1 MDLKKTLIDECKR
14 LVNVRLQNIQDTIL
28 SNQKALQSETK
39 SSAGDKHETGR
50 AMLQLEIEKAGKQLL
65 DVEQMLIVLQK
76 INPKLSSKRI
86 GLGSVVETDE
96 MNFFI
101 SVSVGKLIISNTTY
115 FAISPVS
122 PIGKIMLGKRV
133 NQQIIFNGKTLNI
146 RLVK

>member
-1 MDLKKTLIDECKR
+1 MDLKTTLIDECKR
-14 LVNVRLQNIQDTIL
+14 HVNVRLQNIQDTIL

-65 DVEQMLIVLQK
+65 DVEQMLLVLQK
-76 INPKLSSKRI
+76 INSKLSSNKI

-122 PIGKIMLGKRV
+122 PIGKIMLGKSV

>member
-122 PIGKIMLGKRV
+122 PIGKIMLGKTV